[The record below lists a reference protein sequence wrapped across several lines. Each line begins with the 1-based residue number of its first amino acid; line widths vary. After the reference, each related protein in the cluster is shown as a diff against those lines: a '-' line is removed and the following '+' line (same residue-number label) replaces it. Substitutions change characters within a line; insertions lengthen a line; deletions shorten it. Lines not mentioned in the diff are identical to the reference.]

1 MIINICLMIVIVLI
15 AIILCYYN
23 KLVKQKNHV
32 KQAESGIDIVL
43 NQRFDLIPN
52 IVECVKGYS
61 KYESETLEDLVE
73 ARMTYRNAEGL
84 DVKQAEIINDKVNR
98 LLAVAESYPDLKSNE
113 QYLTLQNTLSQ
124 IEDKL
129 QYARSVY
136 NSAVTKYNTSI
147 ETIPCNIVAKM
158 FLFEKFELFKI
169 HETKKENINVN
180 VNV

>member
-15 AIILCYYN
+15 VLVLGYYN

-43 NQRFDLIPN
+43 KQRFDLIPN

-73 ARMTYRNAEGL
+73 ARTSYNKKDGL
-84 DVKQAEIINDKVNR
+84 DIKQAEIINDKVNR
-98 LLAVAESYPDLKSNE
+98 LLAVAESYPELKSNE
-113 QYLTLQNTLSQ
+113 QYLNLQNRLSE

-129 QYARSVY
+129 QYARSTY

-158 FLFEKFELFKI
+158 FVFEKYELFKI
-169 HETKKENINVN
+169 EDDTRENINVS
-180 VNV
+180 VN